1 MYVKNSIP
9 AIEVQQTRNLMSLP
23 GVALTYLVA
32 ISLLSVV
39 YTGPNSSNENNLNLF
54 EMLHDI
60 SLNNPSH
67 LLIVGDFNWTD

>member
-1 MYVKNSIP
+1 MSKIVYRLSKFSKLEI
-9 AIEVQQTRNLMSLP
+9 LMSFP

-54 EMLHDI
+54 EMLRDI